1 MVLCDMS
8 SHVAT
13 SIFTEHKTKILFII
27 LTTFIGLPVIMFMIV
42 AAKGFITQASNARPE
57 DVVAM
62 SITKSSTS
70 ISWVTSK
77 NTQGVVEYGTSPT
90 AFVFYGP
97 EVEPKK
103 EHSVPLTLLT
113 PATTYYFRLNID
125 GTIYDNEGVPWTFTT
140 KTKDGTDVAEA
151 VKGISTTNFSTL
163 EATEEAKVG
172 IVTDNCVYTSCLEI
186 QVHLGTGCNSTD
198 YFKCISAPE
207 TTAEG
212 TAITVTPTPSPASV
226 LSAQCSV
233 NYLYSE
239 GCTKWIWEPYL
250 KKSENCTKA
259 FDKYVLQCTDKDPTS
274 TNSEAIPDWRYD
286 YVGKN
291 MSTNSIEITHKMPDG
306 EKIWCEIR
314 VEDEV
319 GGDEHSSKWIIKEAL
334 CPSSTPTPT
343 PTLTP

>member
-1 MVLCDMS
+1 MS
-8 SHVAT
+8 SHAAT
-13 SIFTEHKTKILFII
+13 SIFTEHKTKILFIL

-42 AAKGFITQASNARPE
+42 AAKGFMTQASNARPE

-90 AFVFYGP
+90 AFIFYGP

-125 GTIYDNEGVPWTFTT
+125 GVLYDNDGVPWTFTT

-163 EATEEAKVG
+163 VATEEAKVG

-186 QVHLGTGCNSTD
+186 QAHLGTECKSTD
-198 YFKCISAPE
+198 WLKCISAPQISDV
-207 TTAEG
+207 AV
-212 TAITVTPTPSPASV
+212 VT
-226 LSAQCSV
+226 L
-233 NYLYSE
+233 
-239 GCTKWIWEPYL
+239 
-250 KKSENCTKA
+250 
-259 FDKYVLQCTDKDPTS
+259 
-274 TNSEAIPDWRYD
+274 
-286 YVGKN
+286 
-291 MSTNSIEITHKMPDG
+291 
-306 EKIWCEIR
+306 
-314 VEDEV
+314 
-319 GGDEHSSKWIIKEAL
+319 
-334 CPSSTPTPT
+334 TPTPT
-343 PTLTP
+343 PAIIMSNKCKMVSLERQYGKDCRYWTWSSYETHKETECRDAFHQYVFQCSSKSFTSTNTDEVGKTYFDDTITNRKTTSVQLESIPAEDSTVYCQIRVEDSQYNGSQWVQANAECKYTP